1 MITLN
6 KIKDIL
12 NTIAN
17 DHVQINHFGFGEIEN
32 TNTIK
37 EADGNKFPMLW
48 IVPQQAILDENVIT
62 YRLRFLV
69 FDQDTAS
76 DDYRTDILSSTLL
89 ILGDVIRNLKYVSDD
104 YNVIGKANATPFSQD
119 FADYVTGWYSD
130 VDVETDINNN
140 PCDLADE

>member
-17 DHVQINHFGFGEIEN
+17 DHPQINHFGFGQIEDA
-32 TNTIK
+32 NTIK
-37 EADGNKFPMLW
+37 EINGNRFPMLW
-48 IVPQQAILDENVIT
+48 IVPQQAVLDENVIT

-76 DDYRTDILSSTLL
+76 DAYRIDILSSTLL
-89 ILGDVIRNLKYVSDD
+89 VLGDVVRNLKYVSDD
-104 YNVIGKANATPFSQD
+104 YNVIGKVNAIPFAQD
-119 FADYVTGWYSD
+119 FADYVSGWHAD
-130 VDVETDINNN
+130 VDIETDINNN

>member
-17 DHVQINHFGFGEIEN
+17 KHPQINHFGFGEIEN
-32 TNTIK
+32 VNTIK
-37 EADGNKFPMLW
+37 EAQGNKFPMLW

-76 DDYRTDILSSTLL
+76 DNYRTDILSSTLL
-89 ILGDVIRNLKYVSDD
+89 ILGDVVRNLKYVSND
-104 YNVIGKANATPFSQD
+104 YNVIGKASATPFSQD
-119 FADYVTGWYSD
+119 FADYCTGWYSD
-130 VDVETDINNN
+130 VDIETDINNN
-140 PCDLADE
+140 PCDLAEE

>member
-17 DHVQINHFGFGEIEN
+17 DHIQINHFGFGQIEDI
-32 TNTIK
+32 NTIK
-37 EADGNKFPMLW
+37 ELNGNRFPMLW
-48 IVPQQAILDENVIT
+48 VVPQQAILDENVIT

-76 DDYRTDILSSTLL
+76 DAYRIDILSSTLL
-89 ILGDVIRNLKYVSDD
+89 ILGDVVRNLKYVSDD
-104 YNVIGKANATPFSQD
+104 YNVIGKVNATPFAQD
-119 FADYVTGWYSD
+119 FADYVSGWWSD
-130 VDVETDINNN
+130 IDIETDINNN

>member
-12 NTIAN
+12 NIIAN
-17 DHVQINHFGFGEIEN
+17 DHPQINHFGFGQIEDA
-32 TNTIK
+32 NTIK
-37 EADGNKFPMLW
+37 EINGNRFPMLW
-48 IVPQQAILDENVIT
+48 IVPQQAVLDENVIT

-76 DDYRTDILSSTLL
+76 DTYRIDILSSTLL
-89 ILGDVIRNLKYVSDD
+89 VLGDVVRNLKYVSDD
-104 YNVIGKANATPFSQD
+104 YNVIGKVNAIPFAQD
-119 FADYVTGWYSD
+119 FADYVSGWYAD
-130 VDVETDINNN
+130 VDIETDINNN